1 MAQPRKRILLISYY
15 FGPQNAIGA
24 VRPTKLA
31 KYLARMGHEVTVI
44 CGVGMTGLKD
54 PTLERDMRE
63 LTDVHVVREWN
74 PLRAWK
80 ARKRGRPAAQGA
92 SKPAAAPK
100 GGAGK
105 KASLLHRAADAA
117 YLYLW
122 WLADRSFAHRAIGE
136 LKRLNGPYDVVFSTY
151 APFSVHEIARE
162 AKRRGI
168 ARKWIA
174 DFRDEVNLSFGWQAG
189 RKARYMR
196 MLRREADVLSAV
208 SQGFLEMMN
217 FQDVGRVLSNGYD
230 REDLP
235 AASAP
240 AGDGRLRVVYCGT
253 LSMGRRNLASR
264 DITPMFRALRALID
278 GGALPPERLSLVYAG
293 SESALFR
300 AQAAQC
306 GLEGCVEDHGLVK
319 RDESIRLQ
327 QGADILLM
335 ASWHMQAQRGIL
347 TGKLFEYMMMDKPI
361 VCCMAGDAPDSGV
374 KRVLQETG
382 MGLCCE
388 APCAQEDEAA
398 LGRYLAE
405 LVRQWKLG
413 KPLLAAKRQAQVN
426 GYAYPELART
436 LDSWMD
442 EA

>member
-1 MAQPRKRILLISYY
+1 MAQSPKRILIVSYY

-44 CGVGMTGLKD
+44 CGIGMTGLKD

-63 LTDVHVVREWN
+63 LKDVHVVREWN

-80 ARKRGRPAAQGA
+80 ARKREQAAASGA
-92 SKPAAAPK
+92 SKVVAAPK
-100 GGAGK
+100 KEASK
-105 KASLLHRAADAA
+105 EASLLHRVADAA

-122 WLADRSFAHRAIGE
+122 WLADRSFARRAVRE
-136 LKRLNGPYDVVFSTY
+136 LKRLRGPYDAVFSSY
-151 APFSVHEIARE
+151 APFSVHEIARK
-162 AKRRGI
+162 AKRLGI

-189 RKARYMR
+189 RKTRYMR
-196 MLRREADVLSAV
+196 MLRQEADVLTAV
-208 SQGFLEMMN
+208 SQGFLEMMD

-235 AASAP
+235 AAGAP
-240 AGDGRLRVVYCGT
+240 AEHAKLRVVYCGV
-253 LSMGRRNLASR
+253 LSEGRRNLASR

-278 GGALPPERLSLVYAG
+278 EGALPLERLTLVYAG
-293 SESALFR
+293 SEGALFR
-300 AQAAQC
+300 SQAACC
-306 GLEGCVEDHGLVK
+306 GLEGCVEDHGLVR

-335 ASWHMQAQRGIL
+335 ASWHTQAQRGIL

-361 VCCMAGDAPDSGV
+361 VCCMAGDASDSGV
-374 KRVLQETG
+374 KRVLEETG

-388 APCAQEDEAA
+388 AARAQEDEAA
-398 LGRYLAE
+398 LIRYLDE
-405 LVRQWKLG
+405 MTRRWKLG
-413 KPLLAAKRQAQVN
+413 MPLLAAKRQAQVD

-436 LDSWMD
+436 LDGWMG

>member
-1 MAQPRKRILLISYY
+1 MAQSLKRILIVSYY

-31 KYLARMGHEVTVI
+31 KYLVRMGHEVTVI
-44 CGVGMTGLKD
+44 CGIGMTSLKD

-63 LTDVHVVREWN
+63 LKDVHVVREWN

-80 ARKRGRPAAQGA
+80 ARKREQAVLSGA
-92 SKPAAAPK
+92 SKSAAAPK
-100 GGAGK
+100 EEAPK
-105 KASLLHRAADAA
+105 TPPLLHRAADAA

-122 WLADRSFAHRAIGE
+122 WLADRSFAHRAVRE
-136 LKRLNGPYDVVFSTY
+136 LRRLKGPYDAVFSSY

-162 AKRRGI
+162 AKRQGI

-196 MLRREADVLSAV
+196 MLRREADVLTAV
-208 SQGFLEMMN
+208 SQGFLEMMD

-235 AASAP
+235 AAGAP
-240 AGDGRLRVVYCGT
+240 MKHDRLRVVYCGL
-253 LSMGRRNLASR
+253 LSMARKNVPDR
-264 DITPMFRALRALID
+264 DLTPMFRALRALA
-278 GGALPPERLSLVYAG
+278 GEGALPLERLTLVYAG
-293 SESALFR
+293 SEGALFR
-300 AQAAQC
+300 SQAASC
-306 GLEGCVEDHGLVK
+306 GLEGCVEDHGLVR

-327 QGADILLM
+327 QSADILLM
-335 ASWHMQAQRGIL
+335 ASWHTQAQRGIL

-361 VCCMAGDAPDSGV
+361 VCCMGGDAPGSGV

-382 MGLCCE
+382 MGVCCE
-388 APCAQEDEAA
+388 AACAQADEAA
-398 LGRYLAE
+398 LKRYLAQAAE
-405 LVRQWKLG
+405 RWKNG
-413 KPLLAAKRQAQVN
+413 APLLAAKRQAEVD

-436 LDSWMD
+436 LAEWMD